1 MNLSEMFGSG
11 IILFM
16 ESGKGTEM
24 NEFEAA
30 SFYGDY
36 SLLMQEYAEMLSENV
51 NAVVVAWKFKLETTE
66 LTLYNRF
73 IRWRKR

>member
-16 ESGKGTEM
+16 ESRKGTEM

-51 NAVVVAWKFKLETTE
+51 DAVVVA
-66 LTLYNRF
+66 
-73 IRWRKR
+73 